1 MTELNGTSAGL
12 EKTPVN
18 FVPLTPISFLL
29 RTAEVYPERTAIVY
43 GERRVTWRTMLQR
56 CRRLAS
62 ALAAVGVGTG
72 DTVAVMA
79 ANTPEMLEMHFGV
92 PLSGAMLNTLNIRLD
107 AATIAFMLR
116 HGQAKVLITDT
127 EYADIVESALALLDE
142 KPLVI
147 DIDDPAF
154 TGGRRVGRMN
164 YEQFL
169 GEGDPEWQGCE
180 PGDEWQAIA
189 LNYTSGTTGNPKGV
203 VYHHRGAYLVA
214 LSNMIDWNMPRHA
227 VFLWTLPLFHCNGW
241 GFAWTLAANAGTS
254 VCIRRVEATAVL
266 AAIREHGVTHYCGA
280 PIVHAML
287 AFAPDEHKRGI
298 QHPVNGL
305 IGGAPPPMPVI
316 EELQRMG
323 IEITQ
328 IYGLTEVF
336 GPAAVCAEQAE
347 WRELD
352 MKELVE
358 RKGRQGVRYTAQ
370 DGMAVLDPKT
380 MEPVPRD
387 GETVG
392 EVMFRGNMT
401 MKGYLKNPQATQEAF
416 AGGWFH
422 SGDLAVVFPDGYMQ
436 IRDRSKDVIIS
447 GGENINSLEVEEVL
461 YTHPAVR
468 FTAVVAQPDPR
479 WGETPCAFVELVKGA
494 TVSDQELI
502 EHCRARMARFKV
514 PKRVVIGEI
523 PKTSTGKVQKFLLRQ
538 KLMHQPSA
546 EPTPF
551 QKF

>member
-1 MTELNGTSAGL
+1 MTVPNSTSVGL

-29 RTAEVYPERTAIVY
+29 RTAEIYPARTAIVY
-43 GERRVTWRTMLQR
+43 GERGVTWRTMLER
-56 CRRLAS
+56 CRRIAS
-62 ALAAVGVGTG
+62 ALESAGVGVG

-79 ANTPEMLEMHFGV
+79 ANTPEMLELHFGV
-92 PLSGAMLNTLNIRLD
+92 PWSGAMLNTLNVRLD
-107 AATIAFMLR
+107 AATIAFMLK

-147 DIDDPAF
+147 DIVDPAF
-154 TGGRRVGRMN
+154 DGGRRVGPMD

-169 GEGDPEWQGCE
+169 GGGDPEWRGFE
-180 PGDEWQAIA
+180 PRDEWNAIA

-214 LSNMIDWNMPRHA
+214 LSNMIDWGMPRHA
-227 VFLWTLPLFHCNGW
+227 VLLWTLPLFHCNGW
-241 GFAWTLAANAGTS
+241 GFAWTMAANAGTS
-254 VCIRRVEATAVL
+254 VCIRKVEATTML
-266 AAIREHGVTHYCGA
+266 NAIRKHKVTHYCGA

-287 AFAPDEHKRGI
+287 AYAPDEHKLGI
-298 QHPVNGL
+298 KHSVNGL
-305 IGGAPPPMPVI
+305 IGGAPPPLPVI
-316 EELQRMG
+316 EELQRIG

-336 GPAAVCAEQAE
+336 GPAAICAEQSE

-370 DGMAVLDPKT
+370 EGMTVLDPKT

-387 GETVG
+387 GQTVG
-392 EVMFRGNMT
+392 EIMFRGNMT
-401 MKGYLKNPQATQEAF
+401 MKGYLKNSRATEEAF

-422 SGDLAVVFPDGYMQ
+422 SGDLAVVCPDGYVQ

-468 FTAVVAQPDPR
+468 LTAVVAQPDSR
-479 WGETPCAFVELVKGA
+479 WGETPCAFVELVEGA
-494 TVSDQELI
+494 TVSEKELI
-502 EHCRARMARFKV
+502 EHCRNRMARFKV
-514 PKRVVIGEI
+514 PKQVVIGDL
-523 PKTSTGKVQKFLLRQ
+523 PKTATGKIQKFLLRQ
-538 KLMHQPSA
+538 QLKQSLSI
-546 EPTPF
+546 
-551 QKF
+551 

>member
-1 MTELNGTSAGL
+1 MTEPNNIKVGL
-12 EKTPVN
+12 EKTSVN

-62 ALAAVGVGTG
+62 ALAVVGVGTG
-72 DTVAVMA
+72 DTVAVLA

-92 PLSGAMLNTLNIRLD
+92 PLSGAMLNALNVRLD

-154 TGGRRVGRMN
+154 IGGRRVGRMN

-169 GEGDPEWQGCE
+169 DEGDPEWRGDE

-214 LSNMIDWNMPRHA
+214 LSNMIDWSMPRHA

-266 AAIREHGVTHYCGA
+266 ASIREHAVTHYCGA

-287 AFAPDEHKRGI
+287 AFAPDEHKQGI
-298 QHPVNGL
+298 KHPVNGL

-370 DGMAVLDPKT
+370 ESMAVLDPKT

-387 GETVG
+387 GESIG

-401 MKGYLKNPQATQEAF
+401 MKGYLKNPQATEVAF

-422 SGDLAVVFPDGYMQ
+422 SGDLAVVFPDGYVQ

-479 WGETPCAFVELVKGA
+479 WGETPCAFVELVEGA
-494 TVSDQELI
+494 IVSDKDLI

-514 PKRVVIGEI
+514 PKQVVIGEI

-538 KLMHQPSA
+538 KLMDWPS
-546 EPTPF
+546 P
-551 QKF
+551 